1 MAKIILKCRYLK
13 PGSSAHSQNLIKYIA
28 KRDGVDKIDD
38 TWKCLPVSSGQK
50 KLIKDILHD
59 FPDAKS
65 SYEYQDYLSAPTRGN
80 ASEFISRA
88 IEENVDLIAKRENY
102 VQYIAKRPRVEKY
115 GSHGLFTDA
124 NVHISLDNVAKEV
137 SEHQGIVWTNILS
150 LRREDAARLGFEKG
164 EAWRDLIR
172 GQAEKMAEAMKIP
185 LEDLRWY
192 AAFHNESHHP
202 HCHIVAYSAG
212 KEPYMSQQGMLKLKA
227 SFAREIFKQD
237 RIQLYELQTQFRDDL
252 NLQARDIVAEIIQQ
266 INSGR
271 YQDEATEAM
280 MIELNKRLQSTK
292 GKKVYGY
299 LPEPMR
305 NLVNGII
312 DELAKDSRIS
322 SLYDLWYDQQ
332 CQITRI
338 YQDTAPKKIPLSQ
351 NKVFQPIRN
360 AVIKE
365 AMGISLIRTQT
376 PIADDEISDDSSVV
390 DSADA
395 PTLVDTQPFE
405 IPLEPSTD
413 DRLPPPHPEDG
424 DKNRFSFT
432 GFRKKDNWWSD
443 QYKAARH
450 FLYGTKSEPPDHGQ
464 AFVLLQEEA
473 QKGNG
478 LAKYDLGRM
487 YLLGLGCDKDES
499 VASTFFRDALT
510 AFEKMEQTA
519 RNADYW
525 QYRIGK
531 LYAYGYGV
539 EQDYSTAATWFEKAV
554 ASNNPFAAY
563 SLAGQFY
570 RGQGVNQDDSR
581 AFDLYSM
588 AANHSA
594 KPNAYAQYQLG
605 LMWRDGIGTEVD
617 KATADSWY
625 TKAYQGFLR
634 IEQDMADDK
643 LYYRLGS
650 MNLHGTGTPI
660 DRTQAKEYFEKAAQ
674 LGNIDALYGLG
685 KLYLDNTFE
694 EYNTAKAIF
703 YLTRAANENH
713 TFAQYTLGKLLFKGE
728 VTERN
733 IQEAL
738 RWLQKASDADNSYAK
753 YLLGK
758 TLVTGDGIEAN
769 IAQGMELL
777 KQAAELNNMYAHYF
791 LGKILADGIITP
803 QEIREA
809 IYYLTS
815 AAEKEFAPAQYRLAK
830 LYLSLPDNL
839 ENTQHGLY
847 WLEKAVVK
855 ENQYAQ
861 YQLGKMLLYGQR
873 IDKDIDRGLE
883 LLRASAAQGNEYA
896 TRIINNYGRKPVG
909 LASIRL
915 LASLTSLF
923 RENIERDQKTVNL
936 IDRKLRRKIEEK
948 KQAQG
953 IRMG

>member
-50 KLIKDILHD
+50 KLIKDILQD

-65 SYEYQDYLSAPTRGN
+65 SYEYQDYISSPNRGN
-80 ASEFISRA
+80 ASEFITHA
-88 IEENVDLIAKRENY
+88 IEENIDLIAKRENY

-124 NVHISLDNVAKEV
+124 NVHISLDSVAKEV

-252 NLQARDIVAEIIQQ
+252 NLQARDIIAEIIQQ

-271 YQDEATEAM
+271 YQNETVEAM
-280 MIELNKRLQSTK
+280 MIELNKRLHNTK
-292 GKKVYGY
+292 GKKVYRY

-322 SLYDLWYDQQ
+322 SLYVLWYEQQ
-332 CQITRI
+332 CQITKI
-338 YQDTAPKKIPLSQ
+338 YQDAAPEKIPLSQ

-365 AMGISLIRTQT
+365 AMGIRQVQAQS
-376 PIADDEISDDSSVV
+376 PIADDEVSDDLPVNDNT
-390 DSADA
+390 DSPA
-395 PTLVDTQPFE
+395 VIDTRPFE
-405 IPLEPSTD
+405 TPLEPSTD
-413 DRLPPPHPEDG
+413 DRLPPPLSEDH
-424 DKNRFSFT
+424 DSNRFSFT
-432 GFRKKDNWWSD
+432 GFQKKDNWWSD
-443 QYKAARH
+443 QYKNARH
-450 FLYGTKSEPPDHGQ
+450 YLYGTKNEPPDLNQ
-464 AFVLLQEEA
+464 AFSLMQDEA

-478 LAKYDLGRM
+478 LAMYDLGRM
-487 YLLGLGCDKDES
+487 YLLGLGCDKDKS
-499 VASTFFRDALT
+499 AASSFFHDALT
-510 AFEKMEQTA
+510 AFERMEKTA
-519 RNADYW
+519 KNADYW

-531 LYAYGYGV
+531 LYSYGYGV
-539 EQDYSTAATWFEKAV
+539 DQDYATAATWFEKAV
-554 ASNNPFAAY
+554 TANNPFAAY
-563 SLAGQFY
+563 SLAGQFL
-570 RGQGVNQDDSR
+570 RGQGVEQDDDR
-581 AFDLYSM
+581 AFCLYSL
-588 AANHSA
+588 AANHST

-617 KATADSWY
+617 KAVSDGWY

-650 MNLHGTGTPI
+650 MNLHGTGTPV
-660 DRTQAKEYFEKAAQ
+660 DRSKAKEYFEKAVQ
-674 LGNIDALYGLG
+674 LGNTDALYGLG
-685 KLYLDNTFE
+685 KLYLDRSFE

-703 YLTRAANENH
+703 YLTRAANESH
-713 TFAQYTLGKLLFKGE
+713 TFAQYTLGKLLLKGE
-728 VTERN
+728 LTERN
-733 IQEAL
+733 IPEAL
-738 RWLQKASDADNSYAK
+738 RWLQKASDADNTYAK

-758 TLVTGDGIEAN
+758 TLVTGDGVETN
-769 IAQGMELL
+769 LAQGMELL
-777 KQAAELNNMYAHYF
+777 KQAAGQNNIYAHYF

-803 QEIREA
+803 QEIKEA
-809 IYYLTS
+809 IYYLTN

-830 LYLSLPDNL
+830 LYLSLPESS
-839 ENTQHGLY
+839 ENTQSGIY
-847 WLEKAVVK
+847 WLEKAVAQQ
-855 ENQYAQ
+855 NQYAQ

-873 IDKDIDRGLE
+873 IDQDIDRGME
-883 LLRASAAQGNEYA
+883 LLKASAAQGNEYA
-896 TRIINNYGRKPVG
+896 ARIVNNYGRKPVG

-915 LASLTSLF
+915 LASLTNLF
-923 RENIERDQKTVNL
+923 RENIERDQKAVNL

>member
-28 KRDGVDKIDD
+28 RRDGVDKVDD
-38 TWKCLPVSSGQK
+38 TWKCLPVSAGQK

-65 SYEYQDYLSAPTRGN
+65 SYEYQDYISTPNRGN

-137 SEHQGIVWTNILS
+137 SEHRGIVWTNILS

-164 EAWRDLIR
+164 EAWRNLIR

-227 SFAREIFKQD
+227 SFAREIFRQD
-237 RIQLYELQTQFRDDL
+237 RMQHYELQTQFRDEL

-271 YQDEATEAM
+271 YQNETVEAM
-280 MIELNKRLQSTK
+280 MIELNKRLQNAK

-299 LPEPMR
+299 LPEPAR

-312 DELAKDSRIS
+312 DELAKDSRIA
-322 SLYDLWYDQQ
+322 SLYNLWYEQQ
-332 CQITRI
+332 CQIVRI
-338 YQDTAPKKIPLSQ
+338 YQDAEPEKIPLSQ

-360 AVIKE
+360 SIIQE
-365 AMGISLIRTQT
+365 AMGITLSHAKI
-376 PIADDEISDDSSVV
+376 PIIEEEFDDGSSIIDYADVPSYIDVR
-390 DSADA
+390 
-395 PTLVDTQPFE
+395 PFE

-413 DRLPPPHPEDG
+413 EKLQPPLAEDYV
-424 DKNRFSFT
+424 KNQFSFT
-432 GFRKKDNWWSD
+432 GFHKKDNWWSD
-443 QYKAARH
+443 QYKTARQY
-450 FLYGTKSEPPDHGQ
+450 LYGSKTDPPDLNQ
-464 AFVLLQEEA
+464 AFILMQAEA
-473 QKGNG
+473 NNGNG
-478 LAKYDLGRM
+478 LALYDLGRM
-487 YLLGLGCDKDES
+487 YLLGLGCTKDES
-499 VASTFFRDALT
+499 SASSFFLKALT
-510 AFEKMEQTA
+510 AFEKMERSA
-519 RNADYW
+519 KNADYW

-531 LYAYGYGV
+531 LYACGHGV
-539 EQDYSTAATWFEKAV
+539 DQDFALAATWFEKAV
-554 ASNNPFAAY
+554 AANNSFAAY
-563 SLAGQFY
+563 ALASQYY
-570 RGQGVNQDDSR
+570 RGQGVDQDDAR
-581 AFDLYSM
+581 AFNLYSM
-588 AANHSA
+588 AANHST

-605 LMWRDGIGTEVD
+605 VMWKDGIGTEAD
-617 KATADSWY
+617 KSISDSWY

-650 MNLHGTGTPI
+650 MNLHGTGTTVDLI
-660 DRTQAKEYFEKAAQ
+660 KAKEYFEKSVK
-674 LGNIDALYGLG
+674 LGNTDALYSLG
-685 KLYLDNTFE
+685 KLYLDNSFE
-694 EYNTAKAIF
+694 EYNPVKAIF
-703 YLTRAANENH
+703 YLTKAANENN
-713 TFAQYTLGKLLFKGE
+713 TFAQYTLGKLLLKGE
-728 VTERN
+728 LTEKN
-733 IQEAL
+733 IPEAL
-738 RWLQKASDADNSYAK
+738 RWLQKASDADNSFAK

-758 TLVTGDGIEAN
+758 TLVTGDGVEPNMAKGI
-769 IAQGMELL
+769 ELL
-777 KQAAELNNMYAHYF
+777 KQAAGQNNIYAHYF

-803 QEIREA
+803 QEIKEA
-809 IYYLTS
+809 IYYLTN
-815 AAEKEFAPAQYRLAK
+815 AANKEFDPAQYRLAK
-830 LYLSLPDNL
+830 LYLSLPESD
-839 ENTQHGLY
+839 ENTKSGLY
-847 WLEKAVVK
+847 WLEKAVSQQ
-855 ENQYAQ
+855 NQYAQ

-873 IDKDIDRGLE
+873 IDQDIDRGLE
-883 LLRASAAQGNEYA
+883 LLKASAAQGNEYA
-896 TRIINNYGRKPVG
+896 ARIVNNYGRKPVG

-915 LASLTSLF
+915 LASLTNMF

-953 IRMG
+953 LRLG

>member
-50 KLIKDILHD
+50 KLIKDILQD

-65 SYEYQDYLSAPTRGN
+65 SYEYQDYISAPNRGN
-80 ASEFISRA
+80 ASEFITRA

-150 LRREDAARLGFEKG
+150 LRREDAARLGFERG

-227 SFAREIFKQD
+227 SFAREIFRQD
-237 RIQLYELQTQFRDDL
+237 RIQHYELQTQFRDNL
-252 NLQARDIVAEIIQQ
+252 NLQAKNIVAEIIHQ

-271 YQDEATEAM
+271 YQNETVEAM
-280 MIELNKRLQSTK
+280 MIKLNKRLQNAK

-299 LPEPMR
+299 LPEPAR

-312 DELAKDSRIS
+312 DELAKDSRIA
-322 SLYDLWYDQQ
+322 SLYDLWYEQQ
-332 CQITRI
+332 CQIVRI
-338 YQDTAPKKIPLSQ
+338 YQDAEPEKIPLSQ

-360 AVIKE
+360 AIIQEALVINLSVST
-365 AMGISLIRTQT
+365 I
-376 PIADDEISDDSSVV
+376 PIIEEEYDEDSTATDHS
-390 DSADA
+390 DA
-395 PTLVDTQPFE
+395 PLDVDVSPYE

-413 DRLPPPHPEDG
+413 EKLPPPQTEDH
-424 DKNRFSFT
+424 DKNRFSFS

-443 QYKAARH
+443 QYKAARQY
-450 FLYGTKSEPPDHGQ
+450 LYGSKTEPPDLNQ
-464 AFVLLQEEA
+464 AFILMQAEA
-473 QKGNG
+473 NSENG
-478 LAKYDLGRM
+478 LAMYDLGRM

-499 VASTFFRDALT
+499 TANSFFQKSLT
-510 AFEKMEQTA
+510 AFQKMEKSA
-519 RNADYW
+519 KNADYW

-531 LYAYGYGV
+531 LYAYGHGV
-539 EQDYSTAATWFEKAV
+539 DQDYTTAATWFEQAV
-554 ASNNPFAAY
+554 TSNNPFAAY
-563 SLAGQFY
+563 ALAGQFY
-570 RGQGVNQDDSR
+570 RGQGVGQDDSR
-581 AFDLYSM
+581 AFNLYSV
-588 AANHSA
+588 AANHSS

-605 LMWRDGIGTEVD
+605 AMWKDGIGTDAD
-617 KATADSWY
+617 KVTSDSWY
-625 TKAYQGFLR
+625 AKAYQSFLR

-650 MNLHGTGTPI
+650 MNLHGTGTPVDLI
-660 DRTQAKEYFEKAAQ
+660 KAKEYFEKAVK
-674 LGNIDALYGLG
+674 LGNTDALYGLG
-685 KLYLDNTFE
+685 KLYLNDSFADHNPV
-694 EYNTAKAIF
+694 KAVF
-703 YLTRAANENH
+703 YLTKAANENH
-713 TFAQYTLGKLLFKGE
+713 TFAQYTLGKLLLKGE
-728 VTERN
+728 LTEKN
-733 IQEAL
+733 IPEAL
-738 RWLQKASDADNSYAK
+738 RWLQKAADADNSFAK

-758 TLVTGDGIEAN
+758 TLVTGDGVEAN
-769 IAQGMELL
+769 LEKGIELL
-777 KQAAELNNMYAHYF
+777 KQAAGQNNIFANF
-791 LGKILADGIITP
+791 FPGKILADGVITP
-803 QEIREA
+803 QEIKEA
-809 IYYLTS
+809 IYYLTN
-815 AAEKEFAPAQYRLAK
+815 AAEKGFDLAQYRLAK
-830 LYLSLPDNL
+830 LYLSLPESG
-839 ENTQHGLY
+839 ENIKNCLY
-847 WLEKAVVK
+847 WLEKAVAQQ
-855 ENQYAQ
+855 NQYAQ

-873 IDKDIDRGLE
+873 IDQDVARGLE
-883 LLRASAAQGNEYA
+883 LLKASAAQGNEYA
-896 TRIINNYGRKPVG
+896 ARIVNNYGRKPVG

-915 LASLTSLF
+915 LASLTNLF
-923 RENIERDQKTVNL
+923 RENIERDQKNVNL
-936 IDRKLRRKIEEK
+936 IDRKLQRKIAEK

>member
-50 KLIKDILHD
+50 KLIKDILQD

-65 SYEYQDYLSAPTRGN
+65 SYEYQDYISSPNRGN
-80 ASEFISRA
+80 ASEFISHA
-88 IEENVDLIAKRENY
+88 IEENFDLIAKRENY

-172 GQAEKMAEAMKIP
+172 GQADKMAEAMKIP

-237 RIQLYELQTQFRDDL
+237 RIQLYELQTHFRDDL
-252 NLQARDIVAEIIQQ
+252 NLQAKDIVAEIIQQ

-271 YQDEATEAM
+271 YQNETVEAM
-280 MIELNKRLQSTK
+280 MIELNKRLQNTK

-312 DELAKDSRIS
+312 YELSKDSRIS
-322 SLYDLWYDQQ
+322 SLYDLWYEQQ
-332 CQITRI
+332 CQITKI
-338 YQDTAPKKIPLSQ
+338 YQDAAPEKIPLSQ

-365 AMGISLIRTQT
+365 AMGIRQVHAQS
-376 PIADDEISDDSSVV
+376 PIADDEVSDDLPDIEST
-390 DSADA
+390 DSPA
-395 PTLVDTQPFE
+395 VIDTHPFE
-405 IPLEPSTD
+405 TPLEPSTD
-413 DRLPPPHPEDG
+413 DRLPPPLSESHDS
-424 DKNRFSFT
+424 NRFSFP

-443 QYKAARH
+443 QYKTARH
-450 FLYGTKSEPPDHGQ
+450 FLYGAKDEPPDLNQ
-464 AFVLLQEEA
+464 AFSLMQEEA
-473 QKGNG
+473 KKGNG
-478 LAKYDLGRM
+478 LAMYDLGRM
-487 YLLGLGCDKDES
+487 YLLGLGCDIDES
-499 VASTFFRDALT
+499 AASSLFRDALAAFKRMEKT
-510 AFEKMEQTA
+510 AK
-519 RNADYW
+519 NADYW

-539 EQDYSTAATWFEKAV
+539 DQDYAAAATWFEKAV
-554 ASNNPFAAY
+554 TANNPFAAY
-563 SLAGQFY
+563 SLAGQFL
-570 RGQGVNQDDSR
+570 RGQGVEQDNDR
-581 AFDLYSM
+581 AFRLYNM
-588 AANHSA
+588 AANHST

-605 LMWRDGIGTEVD
+605 LMWRDGTGTEVD
-617 KATADSWY
+617 KAVSDSWY

-650 MNLHGTGTPI
+650 MNLHGTGTPV
-660 DRTQAKEYFEKAAQ
+660 DRSKAKEYFEKAVQ
-674 LGNIDALYGLG
+674 LENTDALYGLG
-685 KLYLDNTFE
+685 KLYLDSSFE

-713 TFAQYTLGKLLFKGE
+713 AFAQYTLGKLLLKGE

-733 IQEAL
+733 IPDAI
-738 RWLQKASDADNSYAK
+738 RWLQKSSDADNAYAK

-758 TLVTGDGIEAN
+758 TFVTGDGVEAD
-769 IAQGMELL
+769 IPQGMELL
-777 KQAAELNNMYAHYF
+777 KQAAGLNNIYAHYF

-803 QEIREA
+803 QEIKEA
-809 IYYLTS
+809 IYYLTN

-830 LYLSLPDNL
+830 LYLSLPESS
-839 ENTQHGLY
+839 ENTQSGIY
-847 WLEKAVVK
+847 WLEKAVAQQ
-855 ENQYAQ
+855 NQFAQ

-873 IDKDIDRGLE
+873 IDQDIDRGLE
-883 LLRASAAQGNEYA
+883 LLKASAAQGNEYA
-896 TRIINNYGRKPVG
+896 ARIVNNYGRKPVG

-915 LASLTSLF
+915 LASLTNLF
-923 RENIERDQKTVNL
+923 RDNIERDQKAVNL

>member
-38 TWKCLPVSSGQK
+38 TWKCLPVSDGQK

-65 SYEYQDYLSAPTRGN
+65 SYEYQDYISAPTRGN
-80 ASEFISRA
+80 ASEFITRA

-124 NVHISLDNVAKEV
+124 NVHISLDHIAKEV

-164 EAWRDLIR
+164 EAWRNLIR

-212 KEPYMSQQGMLKLKA
+212 KEPYMSQQGMMKLKA
-227 SFAREIFKQD
+227 SFAREIFRQD
-237 RIQLYELQTQFRDDL
+237 RIQHYELQTQYRDEL

-271 YQDEATEAM
+271 YQNEVVESM
-280 MIELNKRLQSTK
+280 MIELNKRLQTAK

-299 LPEPMR
+299 LPESAR
-305 NLVNGII
+305 NLINGII
-312 DELAKDSRIS
+312 DELAKDSRIA
-322 SLYDLWYDQQ
+322 SLYNLWYEQQ
-332 CQITRI
+332 CQIVRI
-338 YQDTAPKKIPLSQ
+338 YQDAEPEKIPLSM

-360 AVIKE
+360 AIIQE
-365 AMGISLIRTQT
+365 AMGINLSKSII
-376 PIADDEISDDSSVV
+376 PIIEEEPD
-390 DSADA
+390 ADA
-395 PTLVDTQPFE
+395 PLTDRADSPLGVDVRPYE

-413 DRLPPPHPEDG
+413 EKTQPPLEEGH
-424 DKNRFSFT
+424 DKDRFSFT

-443 QYKAARH
+443 QYKTARQ
-450 FLYGTKSEPPDHGQ
+450 FLYGSKTDPPDLNQ
-464 AFVLLQEEA
+464 AFILMQAEA
-473 QKGNG
+473 TKGNG
-478 LAKYDLGRM
+478 LALYDLGRM

-499 VASTFFRDALT
+499 AASSFFQKALT
-510 AFEKMEQTA
+510 AFEKMEKSA
-519 RNADYW
+519 KNADYW

-531 LYAYGYGV
+531 LYSFGYGV
-539 EQDYSTAATWFEKAV
+539 DQDYTTSATWFEKAV

-570 RGQGVNQDDSR
+570 RGQGVDQNDAR
-581 AFDLYSM
+581 AFNLYSM
-588 AANHSA
+588 AANHST

-605 LMWRDGIGTEVD
+605 AMWKDGIGTGADE
-617 KATADSWY
+617 ATSNSWY
-625 TKAYQGFLR
+625 AKAYQSFCR

-650 MNLHGTGTPI
+650 MNLHGTGTPVDLI
-660 DRTQAKEYFEKAAQ
+660 RAREYFEKAVK
-674 LGNIDALYGLG
+674 LGNTDALYGLG
-685 KLYLDNTFE
+685 KLYLDSSFE
-694 EYNTAKAIF
+694 EYNPAKAIF
-703 YLTRAANENH
+703 YLTKASNEANS
-713 TFAQYTLGKLLFKGE
+713 FAQYTLGKILLKGE
-728 VTERN
+728 LAEKN
-733 IQEAL
+733 IPEAL
-738 RWLQKASDADNSYAK
+738 RWLQKAADADNSFAK

-758 TLVTGDGIEAN
+758 TLVTGDGVDAN
-769 IAQGMELL
+769 IAKGIDFL
-777 KQAAELNNMYAHYF
+777 KQAAGQNNIYASFF
-791 LGKILADGIITP
+791 LGKILADGVITP
-803 QEIREA
+803 QEIKEA
-809 IYYLTS
+809 IYYLTNT
-815 AAEKEFAPAQYRLAK
+815 AEKKFDPAQYRLGK
-830 LYLSLPDNL
+830 LYLSLPESE
-839 ENTQHGLY
+839 ENTATGIY
-847 WLEKAVVK
+847 WLQQAVAQQ
-855 ENQYAQ
+855 NQYAQ

-873 IDKDIDRGLE
+873 IDQDVERGLE
-883 LLRASAAQGNEYA
+883 MLNASAAQGNEYA
-896 TRIINNYGRKPVG
+896 ARIVNNYGRKPVG

-915 LASLTSLF
+915 LASLTNLF
-923 RENIERDQKTVNL
+923 RENIEREQKNVNL